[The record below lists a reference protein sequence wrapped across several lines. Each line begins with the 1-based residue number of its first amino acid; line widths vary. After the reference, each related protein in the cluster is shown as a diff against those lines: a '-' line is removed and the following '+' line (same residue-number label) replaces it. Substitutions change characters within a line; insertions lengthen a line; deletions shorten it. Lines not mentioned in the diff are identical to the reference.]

1 MLLFFSEQG
10 WRWCSKRQ
18 DHTGHSQVKHQKNQ
32 NGWFSFF
39 LFFCK
44 FIYIDCIVIV
54 TLYSYNKT
62 SEEHCT
68 RSGRRLFS
76 VICLSLLHLNKA
88 SVVSLQCLM
97 KCRHDFLLCLI
108 PACLRIFNFQWCWF
122 MKLFTFFPTHCSILS
137 TLICVVYNALCDVL
151 LVWRN

>member
-1 MLLFFSEQG
+1 MCCFFF
-10 WRWCSKRQ
+10 
-18 DHTGHSQVKHQKNQ
+18 Q
-32 NGWFSFF
+32 NKDGDDVQNDGTTPDTAKSSTKKIKMVEF
-39 LFFCK
+39 LFFFCR
-44 FIYIDCIVIV
+44 FIYIDYIVIV
-54 TLYSYNKT
+54 NLYSCRKS
-62 SEEHCT
+62 SEEQST
-68 RSGRRLFS
+68 RSGKRLFS

-122 MKLFTFFPTHCSILS
+122 MKLFTFFATHCSILS